1 MTIKKLFALFFTL
14 MLASTSNSAFAQE
27 VESPKKGKKGIE
39 EESQDDNE
47 SATQKQ
53 KKQKEV
59 DQDYIDALAAEKE
72 AKRKAK
78 EEETAQ
84 KVEKAKKEKEEPAPP
99 KEETTPE
106 PKDNKKKEKAEPV
119 EKAEDPKK
127 EKETPAAVEESTESS
142 SKKAKKQ
149 KDVDQDY
156 LDALEAERQAKLKAK
171 ESSETPKK
179 EKEKEPQPVAEEP
192 IEPTQKKTKKQKE
205 IDQDYLDA
213 LAAEKEAKKSGTYK
227 KEEIVVKPEVRQ
239 IVPLDLGI
247 APKPKGKPADPVDR
261 SMKGPTGQTVYTSK
275 LGGKY
280 YINALDKK
288 EFLVPEK

>member
-39 EESQDDNE
+39 AESQDDNE

-78 EEETAQ
+78 EEEAA
-84 KVEKAKKEKEEPAPP
+84 KAKKEK
-99 KEETTPE
+99 K
-106 PKDNKKKEKAEPV
+106 
-119 EKAEDPKK
+119 
-127 EKETPAAVEESTESS
+127 
-142 SKKAKKQ
+142 
-149 KDVDQDY
+149 
-156 LDALEAERQAKLKAK
+156 
-171 ESSETPKK
+171 
-179 EKEKEPQPVAEEP
+179 PQPVAEEP
-192 IEPTQKKTKKQKE
+192 IEPAQKKTKKQKE
-205 IDQDYLDA
+205 VDQDYLDA

-227 KEEIVVKPEVRQ
+227 KEEIVAKPEVRQ